1 MPHAHVAFCCFA
13 KRRRV
18 LPNALIVL
26 AFHAVAFVF
35 ALAIGFGK
43 MVRRTYVH
51 LRAKGWL
58 LTGGRKGAH
67 GADGYPKGTARSA
80 AQMRWAFGPP
90 HGKCLPFKC
99 CAHARTHRHTRRFT
113 YARVLRARTHRDTRA
128 HTHTHRHTHTHTHT
142 QTHTH
147 THTHTH
153 SLTHSH
159 AHKHARTHPHAHVR
173 THTRVRTRL
182 LGVTNVQVVP
192 TAEQLGWMGL
202 SAISMEVAQAAM
214 TSLLNECTCASIR
227 PGTRRESTCSAQR
240 CSCPCLLVLVL

>member
-67 GADGYPKGTARSA
+67 GADGYPKGTSSTLGCADAVGFRPFYPTANVCPSSA
-80 AQMRWAFGPP
+80 A
-90 HGKCLPFKC
+90 
-99 CAHARTHRHTRRFT
+99 RT
-113 YARVLRARTHRDTRA
+113 RARTDTHGDSHTHACCARAHTGTRA
-128 HTHTHRHTHTHTHT
+128 HTQTPRHTHTHTHT
-142 QTHTH
+142 HTY
-147 THTHTH
+147 
-153 SLTHSH
+153 SLTHSFTR
-159 AHKHARTHPHAHVR
+159 AQARTHAPA
-173 THTRVRTRL
+173 HTRVRTRL
-182 LGVTNVQVVP
+182 LVVTNVQVVP

-214 TSLLNECTCASIR
+214 TSLLKECTCASI
-227 PGTRRESTCSAQR
+227 SAYR
-240 CSCPCLLVLVL
+240 HSPRVDL